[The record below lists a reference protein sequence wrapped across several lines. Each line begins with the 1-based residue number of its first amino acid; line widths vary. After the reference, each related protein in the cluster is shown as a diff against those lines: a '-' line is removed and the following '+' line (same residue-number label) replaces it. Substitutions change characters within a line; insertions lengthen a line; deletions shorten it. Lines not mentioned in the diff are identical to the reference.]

1 MADIVLIPE
10 NTVISANG
18 DSPSVSLDAVAGSV
32 LLINLKITKIV
43 EQESLELSIL
53 GSVDGQTWT
62 PLLRFPQK
70 FYEGATPMLLDLA
83 KSPEVKELRAHWEVN
98 RWGRGPEQPMFEIS
112 VSARPVPKEM
122 LKSA

>member
-10 NTVISANG
+10 NTVITANG
-18 DSPSVSLDAVAGSV
+18 GGASVALDSAAGPV

-43 EQESLELSIL
+43 EQESLELSIF
-53 GSVDGQTWT
+53 GSIDGQTWT